1 MYTPKKKK
9 AMTPEIK
16 KRLIEKLI
24 QTEDD
29 DLLKQVEAI
38 LESNDLSGEQRNELD
53 RRMEKY
59 RRGESRLYSLEE
71 VKERISSIRIYL
83 VFQ

>member
-71 VKERISSIRIYL
+71 VKERISSIRKRA
-83 VFQ
+83 

>member
-1 MYTPKKKK
+1 MYTPTQK

-38 LESNDLSGEQRNELD
+38 LESNDLSEEQRNELD

-59 RRGESRLYSLEE
+59 RKGESRLYSLEE
-71 VKERISSIRIYL
+71 VQERISSIRKRA
-83 VFQ
+83 

>member
-1 MYTPKKKK
+1 MYTPTKK
-9 AMTPEIK
+9 AMTPEVK
-16 KRLIEKLI
+16 YRLIERLI

-38 LESNDLSGEQRNELD
+38 LESNDLSEEQRNELD

-59 RRGESRLYSLEE
+59 RKGESRVYSLEE
-71 VKERISSIRIYL
+71 VQERISSIRKGA
-83 VFQ
+83 